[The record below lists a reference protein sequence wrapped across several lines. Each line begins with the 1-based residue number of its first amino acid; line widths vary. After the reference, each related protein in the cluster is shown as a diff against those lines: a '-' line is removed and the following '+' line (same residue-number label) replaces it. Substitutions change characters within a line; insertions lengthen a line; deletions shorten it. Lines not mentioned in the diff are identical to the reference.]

1 MTQAGLAGVD
11 ATIVAQVTWNPYT
24 AAGKV
29 QTITIT
35 DGTSMY
41 MESSLTRRQ

>member
-29 QTITIT
+29 QTITALQ
-35 DGTSMY
+35 DVSK
-41 MESSLTRRQ
+41 RQ